1 MTTPRAYGTMTL
13 LSNGSVLIA
22 GGATGDT
29 ILDSAETFDPTTA
42 VFAPTAPL
50 NDAREFGAAVLL
62 ADGSVLIVGGDDGT
76 VDLASAEI
84 YTDDYG
90 SVTPQTTTS

>member
-1 MTTPRAYGTMTL
+1 
-13 LSNGSVLIA
+13 
-22 GGATGDT
+22 
-29 ILDSAETFDPTTA
+29 
-42 VFAPTAPL
+42 L